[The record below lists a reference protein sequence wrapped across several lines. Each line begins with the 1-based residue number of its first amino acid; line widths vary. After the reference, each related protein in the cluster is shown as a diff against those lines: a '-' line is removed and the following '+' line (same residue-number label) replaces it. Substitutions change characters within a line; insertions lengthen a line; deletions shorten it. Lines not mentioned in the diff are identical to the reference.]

1 MKKIA
6 HYFKTVKFWFAQ
18 KKKKKI
24 VKAIRSLIFPKCL
37 VLLKKDCAWEEK
49 VVLRYFTIHFTLCL
63 IFIRI

>member
-1 MKKIA
+1 MKKIVR
-6 HYFKTVKFWFAQ
+6 YFKTVKFWFAQ
-18 KKKKKI
+18 KKI

-37 VLLKKDCAWEEK
+37 VLLKKDCALEEK